1 MRNIIHWIFDN
12 NMFVQEIRIVVD
24 LHIHLKVTVSSLFI
38 TNRYEQQWLGK
49 CCQITTWYIK
59 SHFSS
64 AWNVHLPYDVLYSE
78 YEISLRL
85 ILYVKPGSDLS
96 PPARVLIAQWRTG
109 VLQQRYINALS
120 ELLSYCWTTPSL
132 IAFGCPLLNNVLDL
146 KVRIIS
152 YLLKVAYYKS

>member
-1 MRNIIHWIFDN
+1 MQNIIHWIFDN
-12 NMFVQEIRIVVD
+12 NMFVQEIRIVVGRK
-24 LHIHLKVTVSSLFI
+24 HVHVHLKVTVSSFYI

-64 AWNVHLPYDVLYSE
+64 AWNVHLPYDVLCSE
-78 YEISLRL
+78 REISLRL
-85 ILYVKPGSDLS
+85 ILYVKPGSDLN

-109 VLQQRYINALS
+109 VLQQRYNNALS
-120 ELLSYCWTTPSL
+120 ELFCLLTELLLDYSL
-132 IAFGCPLLNNVLDL
+132 PHCFGCPLLNNVLDL

-152 YLLKVAYYKS
+152 